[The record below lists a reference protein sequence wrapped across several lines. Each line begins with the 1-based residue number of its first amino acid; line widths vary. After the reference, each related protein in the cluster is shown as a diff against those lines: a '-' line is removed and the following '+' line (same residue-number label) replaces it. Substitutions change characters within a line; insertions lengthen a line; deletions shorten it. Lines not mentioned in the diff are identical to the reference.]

1 MRKRDSIRQ
10 LGREIASLHAS
21 LDELYHSWAK
31 TLGITGPQWKIM
43 LVLADAGDDE
53 LSVGNVSKILNVEA
67 SFVTTQSKI
76 LERHGLIHRRT
87 SRRDGRIVNMSLTHR
102 ALAHLE
108 GLAPRR
114 DLLNEFIF
122 AEFAPGELDELNG
135 KLFSLKERLEKAR
148 LKVAG
153 P

>member
-1 MRKRDSIRQ
+1 
-10 LGREIASLHAS
+10 
-21 LDELYHSWAK
+21 
-31 TLGITGPQWKIM
+31 M
-43 LVLADAGDDE
+43 LVLAETGEDNE
-53 LSVGNVSKILNVEA
+53 LSVGNVSKILDVEA

-76 LERHGLIHRRT
+76 LEKEGLIHRRP
-87 SRRDGRIVNMSLTHR
+87 SRRDGRIVNMSLTQR

-114 DLLNEFIF
+114 DSLNEFIF
-122 AEFAPGELDELNG
+122 AEFAPGELDELSG

-148 LKVAG
+148 LKVSG